1 MVFLSIDADAFPFT
15 SVSGVGP
22 RLWGFFFL
30 VDREEPT
37 PALFLVILV

>member
-1 MVFLSIDADAFPFT
+1 MQMRFP
-15 SVSGVGP
+15 SHLCQVLDLGS
-22 RLWGFFFL
+22 GFFFL